1 MNKICQYIAVDLG
14 AESGRVMLGTIGA
27 EKLELAEIHRF
38 VNGPI
43 QQNNSLRWDFEKLFS
58 EIKTGIAAAI
68 KKASAPISGIGVDS
82 WGVDFGLI
90 GADGKL
96 LEKPYHYRDNRTN
109 GAMEK
114 AFALMPKRE
123 IYENSGIQF
132 MQLNTIF
139 QLLAAKSASPEVLK
153 KTKKLIFMADLVSY
167 YLCGKSYAEY
177 TLASTSGLMDMKTG
191 NWSKEIFEKLGLP
204 MEIMPEIVKPGTK
217 VGKLKPELCKEFGC
231 EPIDIIATGSHDTAC
246 AVAAVPAIPES
257 EISNLKSQWAYL
269 SSGTWSLIG
278 IESEQAI
285 INDDSFGGSFTN
297 EGGAGDTIR
306 FLKNIMGL
314 WLLQECRRQWEKEGC
329 KLDYAEITKMAK
341 EAKPFAAVIDCNNSE
356 FLAPGEM
363 PKRINEHL
371 KKAGQKEI
379 TDKGQMARV
388 ILESLSFKYR
398 DEMKTLEKI
407 TGKKINT
414 LHIVGGGSK
423 NNLLN
428 QLAADATGKTVIT
441 GPVEATAIGNILI
454 QAIATGRLKN
464 PAQGRKLV
472 AKSCEL
478 GKFLPAGKS
487 S

>member
-1 MNKICQYIAVDLG
+1 MNKVSRYIAVDLG
-14 AESGRVMLGTIGA
+14 AESGRVMLGTIGD

-38 VNGPI
+38 INGPV

-58 EIKTGIAAAI
+58 QIKAGIAEAIKTSTEPIDGIA
-68 KKASAPISGIGVDS
+68 VDS

-90 GADGKL
+90 GSDGKL
-96 LEKPYHYRDNRTN
+96 LENPYHYRDSRTN
-109 GAMEK
+109 NMMEK
-114 AFALMPKRE
+114 AFELMPKRA

-139 QLLAAKSASPEVLK
+139 QLLAAKSLNPEILK

-167 YLCGKSYAEY
+167 YLCGKSFAEY
-177 TLASTSGLMDMKTG
+177 TLASTSGLLDMKTG
-191 NWSKEIFEKLGLP
+191 KWSKEIFEKLSLP
-204 MEIMPEIVKPGTK
+204 IDIMPEIVRPGTK
-217 VGKLKPELCKEFGC
+217 VGKLKPEICKELNC

-246 AVAAVPAIPES
+246 AVAAVPAEG
-257 EISNLKSQWAYL
+257 NNWAYL

-278 IESEQAI
+278 IESKGAI
-285 INDDSFGGSFTN
+285 INDDSFSGAFTN
-297 EGGAGDTIR
+297 EGGIENTIR

-341 EAKPFAAVIDCNNSE
+341 EAKPLAAVIDCNNSE

-363 PKRINEHL
+363 PTRINNHL
-371 KKAGQKEI
+371 KKTGQKPIE
-379 TDKGQMARV
+379 DKGQMARV
-388 ILESLSFKYR
+388 ILESLSAKYR
-398 DEMKTLEKI
+398 DEMETLEKI
-407 TGKKINT
+407 TGKKIDT

-423 NNLLN
+423 NDLLN

-441 GPVEATAIGNILI
+441 GPVEGTAIGNILI
-454 QAIATGRLKN
+454 QAIAAGKLKN
-464 PAQGRKLV
+464 AAEGRKLA

-478 GKFLPAGKS
+478 GKFLPSGKS
-487 S
+487 V